1 MKASKRDSASGER
14 FLHYLAGAWCDRLL
28 LTLVLAAI
36 AFGWLHIRAIAG
48 NSAPLAAIYHGR
60 TLIAEYPLR
69 RETPVHIQ
77 VKGDI
82 GVSDIVIGG
91 GEVYVSQAPCRGQQ
105 CVRSG
110 HRHRIGDAI
119 VCVPNRIL
127 VAIRGG
133 AKAYDAVVE

>member
-1 MKASKRDSASGER
+1 MKASERDSASGER
-14 FLHYLAGAWCDRLL
+14 FLHYLAGGWCDRLL
-28 LTLVLAAI
+28 LVLLLVAI
-36 AFGWLHIRAIAG
+36 AFGWLHIRSIAG

-60 TLIAEYPLR
+60 TLIAEYPLDG
-69 RETPVHIQ
+69 TTMVHVPVQ
-77 VKGDI
+77 GDI

-91 GEVYVSQAPCRGQQ
+91 GEVFVSRAPCRGQQ